1 MTDFQMGFRFGVALG
16 LGFAALVIA
25 LAPERYVAMLDR
37 TTFKYMWLR
46 LAIRTAL
53 MRLFGRGPSPLERDA
68 ATMLRSRV
76 DSAIAR
82 REDSRVTTEARGMG
96 VVVAGLCALGALW
109 PHALVAAA
117 SLAVL
122 AIAIFLLRL
131 EGRTPDGASRRAAL
145 LRPRP
150 AFDPALGIAIGVAAV
165 LVAGALGLAAAD
177 SALTGRVELAIG
189 GAFGVIIL
197 GLALRLARRP
207 AAISADDVAMDA
219 YVDEQLRTT
228 RVAYL
233 LFLSL
238 CPIAF
243 ALLGAVRMGAD
254 GTILRV
260 TYEAGFAIVLLAWFS
275 AGLRGPRAAGA

>member
-1 MTDFQMGFRFGVALG
+1 MTDFQMGFRLGVSLG
-16 LGFAALVIA
+16 LGFAALMIA
-25 LAPERYVAMLDR
+25 LAPQRYVAMLDR
-37 TTFKYMWLR
+37 ATFKYVWLR
-46 LAIRTAL
+46 LASRTAL
-53 MRLFGRGPSPLERDA
+53 MRLFGRGPSALERDA
-68 ATMLRSRV
+68 ATLLRSRV

-82 REDSRVTTEARGMG
+82 REDSRLTTEARGMG
-96 VVVAGLCALGALW
+96 IVIAGLCALGAVW

-122 AIAIFLLRL
+122 AIAIFVLRL
-131 EGRTPDGASRRAAL
+131 EGRTPDGASRRVAL

-189 GAFGVIIL
+189 GAFGIVIL

-207 AAISADDVAMDA
+207 AAISADDVAIDA
-219 YVDEQLRTT
+219 YVDEQLRIT

-233 LFLSL
+233 IFLSL
-238 CPIAF
+238 CPIFF